1 MSDDILDLHGHGIM
15 FPKEKWDDHPY
26 TRESVSP
33 FPSTRIMA
41 ASFLSDNVSAD
52 PDKLIKEEVVTRLSV
67 TLKEEVGTRI
77 SFTEYRY
84 VPRQLDLIQ
93 WGIEELQQKKKK
105 GHTNERSEEV
115 YRGRAK
121 AVIHKICA
129 KEGSC
134 EL

>member
-1 MSDDILDLHGHGIM
+1 
-15 FPKEKWDDHPY
+15 
-26 TRESVSP
+26 
-33 FPSTRIMA
+33 MA

-84 VPRQLDLIQ
+84 IPRQLDLIQ